1 VSCMDCLILHNILKT
16 TLEFTNTIQNCGA
29 NCEKLFVVLQN
40 PVAHCWS
47 EQTHHKRKFCNV
59 CRKRLDDSL
68 SIHCEGKC
76 YLMQRLSS

>member
-1 VSCMDCLILHNILKT
+1 MLIVK
-16 TLEFTNTIQNCGA
+16 
-29 NCEKLFVVLQN
+29 KLFVVLQN

-76 YLMQRLSS
+76 Y